1 LRHNHIWL
9 INGGDYL
16 HLWFFNNFKFL
27 SNSPNGFHKNNKKM
41 FQLNKPLLLAS
52 NSPRRQQLMRD
63 AGFEFTVKVKD
74 TNEDFPATMPAEE
87 VPAYLAQKKA
97 DAFREELDNQIVL
110 TADTIVVIDGEIL
123 NKPKDT
129 TEAFEMLRK
138 LSGRQHQ
145 VVTGVCVMT
154 AENTETFIDIT
165 QVFFRELTDFEI
177 NYYIK
182 TCKPFDKA
190 GAYGVQD
197 FIGMVGI
204 PRMEGSYF
212 TVMGLPV
219 HKVYDALKRF
229 MV

>member
-1 LRHNHIWL
+1 
-9 INGGDYL
+9 
-16 HLWFFNNFKFL
+16 
-27 SNSPNGFHKNNKKM
+27 M
-41 FQLNKPLLLAS
+41 FQLTRPLVLAS

-63 AGFEFTVKVKD
+63 AGFRFIVHVKD
-74 TNEDFPATMPAEE
+74 TNEDFPETMPAEE
-87 VPAYLAQKKA
+87 VPAYLARKKA
-97 DAFREELDNQIVL
+97 EAFRQELENQIIL
-110 TADTIVVIDGEIL
+110 TADTIVVVDNEIL

-129 TEAFEMLRK
+129 TEATEMLKK

-145 VVTGVCVMT
+145 VITGVCIMT
-154 AENTETFIDIT
+154 TEHTETFIDIA
-165 QVFFRELTDFEI
+165 QVFFRELTDWEI
-177 NYYIK
+177 EYYIK

-219 HKVYDALKRF
+219 HKVYEAFVSSGFL
-229 MV
+229 VLGS

>member
-1 LRHNHIWL
+1 
-9 INGGDYL
+9 
-16 HLWFFNNFKFL
+16 
-27 SNSPNGFHKNNKKM
+27 M
-41 FQLNKPLLLAS
+41 FQLNRPLILAS

-63 AGFEFTVKVKD
+63 TGFEFTIKVKD
-74 TNEDFPATMPAEE
+74 TNEDFPEIMPSEE
-87 VPAYLAQKKA
+87 VPAYLARKKA
-97 DAFREELDNQIVL
+97 EAFRDEMENQIIL
-110 TADTIVVIDGEIL
+110 TADTIVVVDDEIL

-129 TEAFEMLRK
+129 TEATEMLKK

-145 VVTGVCVMT
+145 VITGVCVMT
-154 AENTETFIDIT
+154 TESTETFIDIT

-177 NYYIK
+177 DYYIK

-219 HKVYDALKRF
+219 HKVYEALRRYL
-229 MV
+229 V

>member
-1 LRHNHIWL
+1 
-9 INGGDYL
+9 
-16 HLWFFNNFKFL
+16 
-27 SNSPNGFHKNNKKM
+27 M
-41 FQLNKPLLLAS
+41 FQLTRPLILAS

-63 AGFEFTVKVKD
+63 TGFKFTIKVKD
-74 TNEDFPATMPAEE
+74 TNEDFPVTMHSEE
-87 VPAYLAQKKA
+87 VPAYLARKKA
-97 DAFREELDNQIVL
+97 EAFRAEMENQIIL
-110 TADTIVVIDGEIL
+110 TADTIVVVDNEIL

-129 TEAFEMLRK
+129 TEATEMLKK
-138 LSGRQHQ
+138 LSSRQHQ
-145 VVTGVCVMT
+145 VITGVCIMT
-154 AENTETFIDIT
+154 TEHTETFIDIA

-177 NYYIK
+177 DYYIK

-219 HKVYDALKRF
+219 HKVYEALKKF
-229 MV
+229 MVYG